1 MRHAPLLDPPKIER
15 GYLLITHIPHYLH
28 PDGSVWVDRLWCRDL
43 SKHLTYLRHFT
54 LASPR
59 ASWRG
64 GEGLERLGIPADVV
78 FRAAVLPQLDS
89 LVRTTIRL
97 PRMAVALWRA
107 IGAAEIVHSGLD
119 GGWPVPLG
127 WIANSIALIRSRKLI
142 IVVESAPWRLTGRP
156 NPRWRD
162 RLRAITTESLGR
174 FFANRAHLLFFTQP
188 SYRRTLLTNTKGVA
202 YVTPATWVNEQDV
215 LGAAEARESWDRK
228 GELARG
234 GVRFLFAGR
243 LTAEKGVDTL
253 LDAVRILDRRG
264 ERWRLDI
271 IGEGPRR
278 DACRALAE
286 QLGSV
291 RMCVLS
297 EVPYGAK
304 FFDLLGQYHAVVV
317 PSLSD
322 EQPRI
327 VFDAFS
333 QALPVLASSTDGLTP
348 HVKDGETGWLFQ
360 SNSAEALARVLSE
373 AAKDVARLRQLGLSA
388 LAAAR
393 GSTHEEMHRSRW
405 RILVEHFGAA

>member
-1 MRHAPLLDPPKIER
+1 
-15 GYLLITHIPHYLH
+15 
-28 PDGSVWVDRLWCRDL
+28 
-43 SKHLTYLRHFT
+43 
-54 LASPR
+54 
-59 ASWRG
+59 
-64 GEGLERLGIPADVV
+64 
-78 FRAAVLPQLDS
+78 
-89 LVRTTIRL
+89 
-97 PRMAVALWRA
+97 
-107 IGAAEIVHSGLD
+107 
-119 GGWPVPLG
+119 
-127 WIANSIALIRSRKLI
+127 
-142 IVVESAPWRLTGRP
+142 
-156 NPRWRD
+156 
-162 RLRAITTESLGR
+162 
-174 FFANRAHLLFFTQP
+174 
-188 SYRRTLLTNTKGVA
+188 
-202 YVTPATWVNEQDV
+202 
-215 LGAAEARESWDRK
+215 
-228 GELARG
+228 
-234 GVRFLFAGR
+234 

-286 QLGSV
+286 QLRSV

-348 HVKDGETGWLFQ
+348 HVKDGETGWLFEA
-360 SNSAEALARVLSE
+360 NSAEALARVLSE

-393 GSTHEEMHRSRW
+393 GSTHEEMHRRRW